1 VPGFIKIASPFA
13 RSQMETPRA
22 GGRTTNHQGA
32 DSGEK
37 IGNLEGQL
45 GRGIEDRDLT
55 TKDTKD
61 TKNTDEP
68 KCFR

>member
-1 VPGFIKIASPFA
+1 
-13 RSQMETPRA
+13 METPRA

>member
-1 VPGFIKIASPFA
+1 VPSFIKIASIFA
-13 RSQMETPRA
+13 RSQMEVDPR
-22 GGRTTNHQGA
+22 GRTTNHQGA

-37 IGNLEGQL
+37 IGNDDGQL